1 MDLKNILDTYRKG
14 PQCLKEK
21 NCLQIALIDESE
33 LEAVEWVKTYAA
45 RFAVVY
51 GEGKRE
57 LGTIKDT
64 LYNKEIK

>member
-1 MDLKNILDTYRKG
+1 MSKLDEILKLYRSG

-21 NCLQIALIDESE
+21 NCLQIALMDESK
-33 LEAVEWVKTYAA
+33 LDAVEWVKTYAA

-57 LGTIKDT
+57 LGVIKTI
-64 LYNKEIK
+64 LEECV